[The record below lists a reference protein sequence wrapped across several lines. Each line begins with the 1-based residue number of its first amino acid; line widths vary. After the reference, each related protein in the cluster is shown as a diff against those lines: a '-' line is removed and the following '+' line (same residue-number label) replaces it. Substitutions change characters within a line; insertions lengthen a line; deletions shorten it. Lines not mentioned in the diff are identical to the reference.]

1 MLFSLPPSSTTIS
14 PPPSPLSTTSGPHFP
29 LHTPPRSSPSPP
41 SSPMVVAVPVQ
52 TTGGTDVFQYCYKA
66 YANVQENDKLY
77 VDELSDEFVV
87 AEGELSFLS
96 GFKGFK
102 MASVW
107 GECRE
112 VFMRLM
118 LPEGYPESVTSDYLE
133 YSVWRSVQGVAA
145 QVSSVLATQV
155 GYCENGCD

>member
-1 MLFSLPPSSTTIS
+1 MLFP
-14 PPPSPLSTTSGPHFP
+14 PPPSPLSATSGPHFP
-29 LHTPPRSSPSPP
+29 LHTPPPSSPSPA
-41 SSPMVVAVPVQ
+41 VVGPVQ
-52 TTGGTDVFQYCYKA
+52 TTGGTNA
-66 YANVQENDKLY
+66 YANVQENDKGFVFDVKDGRKTKLY

-87 AEGELSFLS
+87 AEGELSFFS

-118 LPEGYPESVTSDYLE
+118 LPEGYPDSVTNDYLE

-145 QVSSVLATQV
+145 QVSSVLATQ
-155 GYCENGCD
+155 

>member
-1 MLFSLPPSSTTIS
+1 FE
-14 PPPSPLSTTSGPHFP
+14 
-29 LHTPPRSSPSPP
+29 
-41 SSPMVVAVPVQ
+41 
-52 TTGGTDVFQYCYKA
+52 YCYKP
-66 YANVQENDKLY
+66 YANVQENDKGVVFEVKGGRKTKLY

-87 AEGELSFLS
+87 AEGELSFFS
-96 GFKGFK
+96 GLKGFK
-102 MASVW
+102 MASIW

-155 GYCENGCD
+155 SGFF

>member
-1 MLFSLPPSSTTIS
+1 MGFE
-14 PPPSPLSTTSGPHFP
+14 
-29 LHTPPRSSPSPP
+29 R
-41 SSPMVVAVPVQ
+41 V
-52 TTGGTDVFQYCYKA
+52 
-66 YANVQENDKLY
+66 EN
-77 VDELSDEFVV
+77 
-87 AEGELSFLS
+87 GEC
-96 GFKGFK
+96 
-102 MASVW
+102 V

-155 GYCENGCD
+155 SEFIVFRFLSYWYYSFLLAMIIAFLSSGLCVRV